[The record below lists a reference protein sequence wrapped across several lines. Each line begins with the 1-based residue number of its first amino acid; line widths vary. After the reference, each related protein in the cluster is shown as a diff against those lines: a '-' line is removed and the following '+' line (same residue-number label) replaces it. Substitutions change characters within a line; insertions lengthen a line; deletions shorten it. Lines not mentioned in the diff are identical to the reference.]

1 MDFTVPI
8 QKNTERE
15 IFDYIDIDSMK
26 KLLSDRWVREKSE
39 NIDEENLNLM
49 DEDVNEDYQTE
60 ENLDLD
66 DMYLDTNDEVNQ
78 DETMESELTD

>member
-26 KLLSDRWVREKSE
+26 KLLSDR
-39 NIDEENLNLM
+39 
-49 DEDVNEDYQTE
+49 
-60 ENLDLD
+60 
-66 DMYLDTNDEVNQ
+66 
-78 DETMESELTD
+78 